1 MMERISFEIERQDV
15 AEALQAEA
23 AAHGRSVADEVAALV
38 EQTYAGKA
46 AKATPADDGNWVAEL
61 VELGKK
67 IGLENGIEEFIPK
80 RTPENYVPPK
90 L

>member
-1 MMERISFEIERQDV
+1 MERISFEIERQDI
-15 AEALQAEA
+15 AEALQADA
-23 AAHGRSVADEVAALV
+23 AAHGRTIADEVAALV
-38 EQTYAGKA
+38 EQTYAEKA
-46 AKATPADDGNWVAEL
+46 ARPKPADDNNWVAEL

-80 RTPENYVPPK
+80 RTLENYVPPK

>member
-1 MMERISFEIERQDV
+1 MERISFEIERQDV
-15 AEALQAEA
+15 ADALQAEA

-38 EQTYAGKA
+38 VQTYAGKA
-46 AKATPADDGNWVAEL
+46 AKAESADDVNWVTEL

-67 IGLENGIEEFIPK
+67 LGLENGIEEFIPK
-80 RTPENYVPPK
+80 RTAENYVPPK